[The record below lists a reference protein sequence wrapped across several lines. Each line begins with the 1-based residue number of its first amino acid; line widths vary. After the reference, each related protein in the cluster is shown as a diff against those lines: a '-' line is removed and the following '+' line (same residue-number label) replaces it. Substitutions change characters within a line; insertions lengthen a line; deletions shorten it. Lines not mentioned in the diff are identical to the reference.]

1 MEERTL
7 AFNPFDGDFGAPG
20 DTTLSNKMVTARK
33 TGPCSHCGCTIC
45 KGERI
50 RSMSAKFDGTLM
62 HYRWC
67 SLCCAAMAKCLADEE
82 HDESDDEQPPP
93 WEEYEA
99 RAGLAKRTAQA
110 AKQGAPNGQ

>member
-1 MEERTL
+1 MEEL
-7 AFNPFDGDFGAPG
+7 VLQFDPFDGDFGAPG

-62 HYRWC
+62 NYRWC
-67 SLCCAAMAKCLADEE
+67 APCCAAMAKCQADEAN
-82 HDESDDEQPPP
+82 DESDEVMPPA